1 MTPLK
6 TTKLFLTLVTVSRL
20 LQNQNAFAFSTNSVK
35 SRMSQPQNS
44 AAAKPALSLPTSHT
58 RLFGFLKR
66 KTVAVD
72 SYSLEQVNRKIPS
85 RLYETSLE
93 SSTSSEDTEVSS
105 KAEEVLEDIHSNG
118 FKFRIVVI
126 GNGAILETTSI
137 LGPNYASNIS
147 PKTGDRII
155 TLSSEDKSFEFHVKV
170 EQVSKITFSE
180 VVKPIPENDKGEN
193 TKIMRLIRL
202 VNLEGGPMCSLIL
215 VDSDEKAVE
224 WFSSMIDK
232 FGSVVEMES

>member
-1 MTPLK
+1 
-6 TTKLFLTLVTVSRL
+6 
-20 LQNQNAFAFSTNSVK
+20 
-35 SRMSQPQNS
+35 
-44 AAAKPALSLPTSHT
+44 
-58 RLFGFLKR
+58 
-66 KTVAVD
+66 
-72 SYSLEQVNRKIPS
+72 
-85 RLYETSLE
+85 
-93 SSTSSEDTEVSS
+93 
-105 KAEEVLEDIHSNG
+105 
-118 FKFRIVVI
+118 
-126 GNGAILETTSI
+126 
-137 LGPNYASNIS
+137 
-147 PKTGDRII
+147 
-155 TLSSEDKSFEFHVKV
+155 VKV